1 MKPFYSLMFGASLA
15 VVAACAPMIDTHGDV
30 LNARDLASLRVGES
44 TRGDVQRLFGSPSSR
59 ALFDSEDWIYIH
71 SKQERR
77 AFFKPR
83 ETERDVTVFKFDR
96 AGVLQS
102 VETKTLADGRNFAP
116 APQAGENG
124 QTLTVLDQMMSNVG
138 RMSTDAPVR

>member
-1 MKPFYSLMFGASLA
+1 MKPFYALMFGASLA
-15 VVAACAPMIDTHGDV
+15 AACSPMIDTHGDV

-44 TRGDVQRLFGSPSSR
+44 TRDDVQRRLGSPSSR
-59 ALFDSEDWIYIH
+59 TLFDSEDWIYVH

-102 VETKTLADGRNFAP
+102 VETKTLADGRSFAP
-116 APQAGENG
+116 APQTDENG
-124 QTLTVLDQMMSNVG
+124 QSLTVLDQMMSNVG